1 MWHREVSGE
10 ALTGETS
17 GPAIEP
23 RNQESG
29 VPMLLSNAEGNTG
42 YGVSRLSCP
51 DPTRSKTLCTLGS
64 FMHRNWEISSVPS
77 VTWQN
82 RKDHES

>member
-1 MWHREVSGE
+1 MWHREVSRE

-29 VPMLLSNAEGNTG
+29 VPMLLSNAEGYTG
-42 YGVSRLSCP
+42 YGVSRLSCS
-51 DPTRSKTLCTLGS
+51 DPTRSETLCTLGS
-64 FMHRNWEISSVPS
+64 FMHRNWEISFVPS